1 MGPKGGWGGMGLS
14 QTSPI
19 PRSPCGGKMPKF
31 DTLDAL
37 DDKMTSMLK
46 TL

>member
-1 MGPKGGWGGMGLS
+1 MEWDYLRPVQFLDHLTVVKLPK
-14 QTSPI
+14 I
-19 PRSPCGGKMPKF
+19 

-37 DDKMTSMLK
+37 DDRMTSMLK

>member
-1 MGPKGGWGGMGLS
+1 MEWDYLRPVQFLDHLAV
-14 QTSPI
+14 I
-19 PRSPCGGKMPKF
+19 KMPKI

-37 DDKMTSMLK
+37 DDRMTSMLK

>member
-1 MGPKGGWGGMGLS
+1 MFSLLLLGPQGVAKLGGGGLKR
-14 QTSPI
+14 I
-19 PRSPCGGKMPKF
+19 MPKI

-37 DDKMTSMLK
+37 DDRMTSMLK